1 MDYVHTTVR
10 VAAIILQQSATTGHM
25 TNTWRRYKAWYTVV
39 DLLGNDV
46 IVVEIN
52 CLADPFKAKCSEIYD
67 LSLTWSSPKTIA
79 GIFCFPPWLFFFME
93 KIYVLE
99 MYYVLQAEFRKS
111 TKRKT
116 NNLVKFLKKSN
127 HVWWAFFPGKC
138 GSLLKCSHE
147 SCFSVWQSHA
157 NTHHEQKDCYH
168 TTLLWSWWKLCQTA
182 FL

>member
-25 TNTWRRYKAWYTVV
+25 TNTWRRYKAWRTVV

-52 CLADPFKAKCSEIYD
+52 CLVDPFKAKCSEIYD

-79 GIFCFPPWLFFFME
+79 GIFFPPWLFFFRE
-93 KIYVLE
+93 KTYVLE

-111 TKRKT
+111 TK
-116 NNLVKFLKKSN
+116 KKKATWLIFFFFFKLRLMS
-127 HVWWAFFPGKC
+127 FFPQENVVLYQSVHMKAV
-138 GSLLKCSHE
+138 SASNTPHE
-147 SCFSVWQSHA
+147 R
-157 NTHHEQKDCYH
+157 KDCYRAI
-168 TTLLWSWWKLCQTA
+168 LLWSWWKLFQTA